1 MKRNSS
7 EIMKQAIGQNTKEIA
22 VKLGIG
28 KDLVMQWKNGNTKND
43 IDRVIKLYKETGDI
57 DIIKYIC
64 VHAGGYFVKNC
75 GDKHLDTRIQDI
87 HIEINKTV
95 KVLLEAYEDEHISI
109 NEVFMILGRWGELKS
124 KMDSLV
130 NDLLKD
136 YALEHDIEI
145 NV

>member
-1 MKRNSS
+1 MKRNSD
-7 EIMKQAIGQNTKEIA
+7 EIIKQAIGKNTKEIA
-22 VKLGIG
+22 VKLGVG

-64 VHAGGYFVKNC
+64 VHADGYFVKNC
-75 GDKHLDTRIQDI
+75 GDKHLDTRVQDI

-95 KVLLEAYEDEHISI
+95 KVLLEAYEDEHISL
-109 NEVFMILGRWGELKS
+109 NEVFMILGRWGELKN
-124 KMDSLV
+124 KMDGLV
-130 NDLLKD
+130 NDLLKE
-136 YALEHDIEI
+136 YAIEHDIEI